1 MNFSLTWA
9 DARNYVVAL
18 VIFLAIDMVWL
29 TLIAKSL
36 WRAASWVSH
45 GAQGKARRRAGVL
58 SIVCAGV
65 AVLCAQSRRWRRAV
79 ENRAVCGHV
88 LRACDLRHLYDL
100 TNLATVKDWPV
111 LITVID
117 LAWGSFVSGITS
129 LLSFLVIRRVFNG

>member
-1 MNFSLTWA
+1 MNLSLTWA

-36 WRAASWVSH
+36 YAQHLGYLMAPRAKLVAALVFYLLFVL
-45 GAQGKARRRAGVL
+45 GLQFFVLNPALAQGSWKTALFAGMFFGLVTY
-58 SIVCAGV
+58 AT
-65 AVLCAQSRRWRRAV
+65 
-79 ENRAVCGHV
+79 
-88 LRACDLRHLYDL
+88 YDL